1 MVVMRMTTGERLRK
15 IRKAKKLT
23 QTQLSEMAGIKQETI
38 SAIEN
43 GRNLPTM
50 ASVRLLANVLNCQIS
65 DLMEGDDEKTEQ
77 KNKSL
82 THDELRLL
90 NLYGLLNESG
100 KRFLMQSAEHL
111 AQTPELRQDGS
122 IASMA

>member
-1 MVVMRMTTGERLRK
+1 MTTGERLRK

-23 QTQLSEMAGIKQETI
+23 QTQLAEMAGIKQETI

-50 ASVRLLANVLNCQIS
+50 ASVRLLANALNCQIS

-100 KRFLMQSAEHL
+100 KQFLMQTAL
-111 AQTPELRQDGS
+111 NLVQTPELRQDGS

>member
-23 QTQLSEMAGIKQETI
+23 QTQLAEMAGIKQETI

-50 ASVRLLANVLNCQIS
+50 ASVRLLANALNCQIS

-100 KRFLMQSAEHL
+100 KQFLMQTAL
-111 AQTPELRQDGS
+111 NLVQTPELRQDGS

>member
-1 MVVMRMTTGERLRK
+1 MTTGEKLRK

-43 GRNLPTM
+43 ERNLPTM
-50 ASVRLLANVLNCQIS
+50 ASVRLLANALKCPVSELLEEGSERPKVLTYNEQYLL
-65 DLMEGDDEKTEQ
+65 DLF
-77 KNKSL
+77 S
-82 THDELRLL
+82 
-90 NLYGLLNESG
+90 LLNESG
-100 KRFLMQSAEHL
+100 KKLLIETAKTL
-111 AQTPELRQDGS
+111 VTTPEMRQEGS

>member
-1 MVVMRMTTGERLRK
+1 MRMTTGERLRK

-50 ASVRLLANVLNCQIS
+50 ASVRLLANALNCQIS
-65 DLMEGDDEKTEQ
+65 DLMEGDDENTEQ
-77 KNKSL
+77 QTKPL

-100 KRFLMQSAEHL
+100 KHFLMQTAINL
-111 AQTPELRQDGS
+111 VQTPELRQDGS